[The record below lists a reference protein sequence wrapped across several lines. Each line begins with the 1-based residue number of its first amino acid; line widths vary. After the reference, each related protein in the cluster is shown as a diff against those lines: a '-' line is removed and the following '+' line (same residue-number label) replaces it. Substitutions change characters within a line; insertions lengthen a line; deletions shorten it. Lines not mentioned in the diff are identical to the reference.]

1 MFKDSVLPVGLSP
14 EPVKRTSPTGLEGS
28 SLPGTPRYTPAW
40 EKTGNVVSRAFATM
54 YSLYLYVEEWE
65 EYEEFEEWE
74 EDEFEDECEEYNDF
88 NEFIEYLD
96 NQWW

>member
-1 MFKDSVLPVGLSP
+1 MFKNVVLPAGLSP

-65 EYEEFEEWE
+65 E
-74 EDEFEDECEEYNDF
+74 DEFEDECEEYNDF